1 LERNRGIGT
10 DHVEGL
16 GFQKE
21 EKEERKKSR
30 VSGGGR
36 KKEERV
42 VWDGPSLGVIAGPQL
57 RMEWI
62 KNAG

>member
-1 LERNRGIGT
+1 M
-10 DHVEGL
+10 EGL